1 MPRLGLALAVAG
13 ALAAG
18 AATLMPHPEES
29 ELVDVIPPTCIVC
42 GEMGGTD
49 VAVNLLLLGPLA
61 AGLALMGVRTS
72 QVLIIAGL
80 TTLAIETAQI
90 AWIAGRDASLSDL
103 LTNTTGAT
111 LTAFVVWRRHRLLSP
126 EPAEAKRLTIA
137 GLVTW
142 IGLECMGGWALRPS
156 LPATRYWAQWA
167 ATLPHLDRFTGRVLG
182 AEIDGSFL
190 PPGSLRNAAG
200 IRQHLMNGEARL
212 TVSAVTGRV
221 PVEMAPIVSVHD
233 ERRKEII
240 LLAQR
245 GDQALFRVR
254 TRVNDLRL
262 RPTAIGVTGAI
273 PPTPGE
279 TLHVTASYAHGR
291 YALSVAAKGD
301 TLQRA
306 LSASPNWMWS
316 YFVPFEQY
324 GIGPEVYLF
333 TALWLG
339 GLLTPIGYWTR
350 KTEHRVAALL
360 VTTAMALTLVL
371 VPWLFDLP
379 ALHPTEWVAAYAG
392 AGFGF
397 LLAGLTSGRLGEALT
412 PAVK

>member
-1 MPRLGLALAVAG
+1 V
-13 ALAAG
+13 
-18 AATLMPHPEES
+18 
-29 ELVDVIPPTCIVC
+29 
-42 GEMGGTD
+42 
-49 VAVNLLLLGPLA
+49 
-61 AGLALMGVRTS
+61 
-72 QVLIIAGL
+72 
-80 TTLAIETAQI
+80 
-90 AWIAGRDASLSDL
+90 SL
-103 LTNTTGAT
+103 
-111 LTAFVVWRRHRLLSP
+111 
-126 EPAEAKRLTIA
+126 
-137 GLVTW
+137 
-142 IGLECMGGWALRPS
+142 
-156 LPATRYWAQWA
+156 
-167 ATLPHLDRFTGRVLG
+167 
-182 AEIDGSFL
+182 
-190 PPGSLRNAAG
+190 
-200 IRQHLMNGEARL
+200 
-212 TVSAVTGRV
+212 
-221 PVEMAPIVSVHD
+221 HD

-262 RPTAIGVTGAI
+262 RPTAIGITGAI

-306 LSASPNWMWS
+306 LRASPNWMWS

-350 KTEHRVAALL
+350 KTEHRAAALL
-360 VTTAMALTLVL
+360 VATAMALTLVL

-397 LLAGLTSGRLGEALT
+397 LLAGLTSGRLREAFT

>member
-1 MPRLGLALAVAG
+1 
-13 ALAAG
+13 
-18 AATLMPHPEES
+18 
-29 ELVDVIPPTCIVC
+29 
-42 GEMGGTD
+42 MGGTD
-49 VAVNLLLLGPLA
+49 VAVNLLLLAPFA
-61 AGLALMGVRTS
+61 TGLALMGVRTG
-72 QVLIIAGL
+72 QILIIAGL

-90 AWIAGRDASLSDL
+90 AWIPGRDASLSDL

-111 LTAFVVWRRHRLLSP
+111 VTAFVVWRRHRLWSP
-126 EPAEAKRLTIA
+126 ANTEARRLTIA

-142 IGLECMGGWALRPS
+142 IGLELLGGWASHPS

-190 PPGSLRNAAG
+190 PPGSLRSAAE
-200 IRQHLMNGEARL
+200 IRQHLMKGEARL

-245 GDQALFRVR
+245 GDQVLFRVR

-262 RPTAIGVTGAI
+262 RPTAIGIAGAI
-273 PPTPGE
+273 PRTPGE
-279 TLHVTASYAHGR
+279 TLHVTASYARGR
-291 YALSVAAKGD
+291 YSLRVDAQGTTMLR
-301 TLQRA
+301 T

-316 YFVPFEQY
+316 YFVPIEQY
-324 GIGPEVYLF
+324 GIGREVYAL

-350 KTEHRVAALL
+350 KTEHRMAAP
-360 VTTAMALTLVL
+360 VVGAAIATTLVL

-392 AGFGF
+392 AGIGF
-397 LLAGLTSGRLGEALT
+397 LLAELTDVRRARDPRTS
-412 PAVK
+412 AVT